1 MWNSQLIAL
10 ARAYSSAIL
19 TIVEPSGYPLSA
31 RCTVTFDEMR
41 EVIGFTLVPAL
52 ARDWQGKA
60 CLLFHRHN
68 ERLEGQHE
76 LQIRGE
82 LINAAGELVFHPSAF
97 ATGTGSTTKDAMPHA
112 GAPLDLIRFMLLGQR
127 KARAYLRK
135 RGIAWPAIDFEA
147 LIRAIDER

>member
-1 MWNSQLIAL
+1 MWNSRLIDL
-10 ARAYSSAIL
+10 ARAYPSAVL

-31 RCTVTFDEMR
+31 RCTVTFDEAR
-41 EVIGFTLVPAL
+41 EAIGFAQLPAL

-68 ERLEGQHE
+68 ERLEAQHE

-82 LINAAGELVFHPSAF
+82 LIAMDGELVFRPSAF
-97 ATGTGSTTKDAMPHA
+97 ATGTGSATNDAMPHA

-135 RGIAWPAIDFEA
+135 RGKPWPEIDFDA
-147 LIRAIDER
+147 LARAIDE